1 MPQCA
6 LSTKSRHSPF
16 SLAFAFGCD
25 LFESES
31 EIAKV
36 NWRAP
41 GKRLLDRIFDLAI
54 IGGGINGCGIAR
66 DAAGRGNSVF
76 LCEMNDLA
84 SGTSSWS
91 TKLVH
96 GGLRYLEYYE
106 FRLVRE
112 ALIEREILWQIAPH
126 IIRPLRFVLPH
137 HSGLRPAW
145 LLRLGL
151 FLYDHIGGRHLLPP
165 TRSVDLTRDEVGK
178 PLVPNR
184 YTRAFEYSDCFVDD
198 ARLVVLTAR
207 DAADRGAEIRT
218 RTRAVEIRQADG
230 IWQVTV
236 EDTSSGIRSTIK
248 ARALVNAGGPWVEDV
263 LRSGAGVNARA
274 KVRLVQGSHIVV
286 RKLYAHDRAYMFQN
300 SDGRIVFVIPYQD
313 DFTLIGTTDR
323 DFDGDPSNV
332 KASTEEIKY
341 LCDSVSEY
349 LAKPVSP
356 EDVVWT
362 YAGVRPLYDDGASEA
377 KAATRD
383 YVFELDTPGGAPLL
397 SIYGGKITTYRRLA
411 EEALERLAPYLR
423 SATPR
428 EDFKAKKG
436 WTGKSPLPGGD
447 MDVSAVAALAAELT
461 RTYPFLTLADAS
473 RLAHAYGTR
482 AAKWLGHARSLADLG
497 RCFGAGLTE
506 SEVRYLM
513 ASEWARSAEDIVWRR
528 SKLGLRLSADE
539 IAALEDW
546 IAANHV
552 APERPLLEAGR
563 RT

>member
-1 MPQCA
+1 M
-6 LSTKSRHSPF
+6 
-16 SLAFAFGCD
+16 
-25 LFESES
+25 
-31 EIAKV
+31 
-36 NWRAP
+36 
-41 GKRLLDRIFDLAI
+41 DRIFDLAI
-54 IGGGINGCGIAR
+54 IGGGVNGCGIAR
-66 DAAGRGNSVF
+66 DAAGRGSSVF

-137 HSGLRPAW
+137 HAGLRPAW

-165 TRSVDLTRDEVGK
+165 TRSVDLAHDEVGR

-184 YTRAFEYSDCFVDD
+184 YRRGFEYSDCFVDD

-218 RTRAVEIRQADG
+218 RTRATEIRQVDG

-236 EDTSSGIRSTIK
+236 ENTVTGARSTIA
-248 ARALVNAGGPWVEDV
+248 ARVLVNAGGPWVEQV
-263 LRSGAGVNARA
+263 LASGAGVNARA

-300 SDGRIVFVIPYQD
+300 ADGRIVFVIPYQD

-323 DFDGDPSNV
+323 DYEGDPSKV
-332 KASTEEIKY
+332 RASAEEIEY
-341 LCDSVSEY
+341 LCNSVSEY
-349 LAKPVSP
+349 LAKPVRP
-356 EDVVWT
+356 DDVVWT
-362 YAGVRPLYDDGASEA
+362 YSGVRPLYDDGASEA

-411 EEALERLAPYLR
+411 EEALQRLAPYLR
-423 SATPR
+423 GDASR
-428 EDFKAKKG
+428 EDFKAREG
-436 WTGKSPLPGGD
+436 WTAKAPLPGGD
-447 MDVSAVAALAAELT
+447 LDVSAVAALTAELV
-461 RTYPFLTLADAS
+461 RSYPFLSQAHAN
-473 RLAHAYGTR
+473 RLSHAYGTR
-482 AAKWLGHARSLADLG
+482 AAKLLGTAKSMADLG
-497 RCFGAGLTE
+497 QSFGATLTE

-513 ASEWARSAEDIVWRR
+513 SVEWARTAEDIVWRR
-528 SKLGLRLSADE
+528 SKLGLRLSPAE
-539 IAALEDW
+539 IAAIDDW
-546 IAANHV
+546 IAAHQGQAEN
-552 APERPLLEAGR
+552 PLLEAGG